1 MVFRTGAAA
10 WLLTATLAG
19 TALGAVGVGL
29 RTDAGRDVL
38 TRYGVALLNRVVHGT
53 AVVGEVTGTLT
64 DGIEARDVVIRGEDG
79 TLLAHLPEVTLRY
92 RMLDLL
98 TGRIALGR
106 VVLNKPRINIVKQ
119 ASGRFNYE
127 EVLGLGGPGGG
138 GRKPL
143 VAFRGVEIRDGTVV
157 IRTPTEATNH
167 TSIEIE
173 SEPGGLMRIR
183 RLDDLNAIVSY
194 ARVSSP
200 FEGENALRFDIDE
213 LSARFSDPQ
222 LDVLS
227 LRGRLEI
234 DGDSIVLD
242 LSRFVL
248 PGSETTL
255 KGVLRWPDGPLLLAL
270 ELDADRLAVEDAR
283 PFVDGLP
290 WGLEGSGHLSLLS
303 LDGERIRVRISPL
316 QLAGPG
322 GGGNIA
328 GRFGIVVHEG
338 QGWTLEDTELSFDSL
353 ALDYLRPM
361 VDTIPFAGRVWGDL
375 VAAGPSDSLDTR
387 LQLWFGDSLV
397 AGMPQTYV
405 RGSGAVGL
413 GGGIRFAGFRIDSS
427 DIDLSTV
434 HRLLPAVG
442 LKGQLMLR
450 GLLNGPWSDVTFA
463 GVIQHRDGG
472 LPESVALG
480 SVRLD
485 SRTDTVGVWADL
497 VFDSLNFAGIHRS
510 YPGVPERG
518 VFGGELRLNGYTD
531 SLEFRADVSGPPG
544 RVISEGVLT
553 LVSGTMAVHDLAA
566 AFRRLNVQALEFA
579 SPPTELYGS
588 VSGEVVSHGYTWL
601 LGGLSFALDTSF
613 VAETPLD
620 RVTGVVRFADSMIHV
635 DSLEVRGPSL
645 YAVADGSLGL
655 AASHADTLWLRV
667 AIDSLGT
674 IETLLRDRVPWM
686 NRDSLLVRMSGAVHA
701 DLAVTGSVG
710 GYQASALLDV
720 PLAASSNARVEG
732 LNLRVQWSSA
742 FDGPVAIDGTLDSV
756 DLGRFSYSDLKL
768 NVVGRRN
775 AATWSARARI
785 GTEGSWVAR
794 GEVHVDSGVTTVPIE
809 FMGLLLPTHRWFLE
823 LGAVVTL
830 RETGYDLDS
839 VALSSEDGSAKLA
852 FQGRIP
858 RGGAPGG
865 RGEGLTAE
873 LVSVPLADVWGFAQ
887 LDPAGVGGRVGG
899 TLFLSGSA
907 TDPIWGVAFQW
918 SDGRFG
924 TVRIPMTLEAR
935 ANYADQRLTGN
946 GAGWRFGE
954 RVLSLDFDLPVDLAL
969 EGVDAR
975 QLPGALAINVVG
987 GGIDLSMVELLTP
1000 SVTDAV
1006 GQLDLDVGITGS
1018 WREPRLRGTVAI
1030 ARGGGSFPGLS
1041 VTYRDVEARLA
1052 LSGDTVRIDR
1062 LGIHSGEGQAELSGF
1077 VRLEELARPL
1087 FDLVIAT
1094 NEFRLIDVPQLLAL
1108 TTSGTYAVR
1117 GPFYGATL
1125 TGQGTVTQGDLYFA
1139 DLIEKQI
1146 INLEDTLFT
1155 SLASRIADVEF
1166 IREEGLATAFENRLL
1181 DSLRIDSLSLEMGS
1195 NVRLLSNEADIQLT
1209 GQVLVGKVA
1218 DQYRVDG
1225 TLATARGTYRLPF
1238 GRGIG
1243 VAELVVR
1250 EFDVT
1255 GGQVQYFGTPD
1266 LNADVDIDGRY
1277 VVRTTRGQD
1286 IVVFVNVGGTLY
1298 SPVIT
1303 LTSDVRPELP
1313 PDEIISYLLFNAPS
1327 VEISGGAV
1335 PMEIL
1340 GALSSQVVS
1349 PLISGLGL
1357 PLDYFR
1363 IRPPTQGLSGTEIA
1377 LGWQLSEKT
1386 FVTLSPLICQQQQQR
1401 GLTSNFGASLEYR
1414 FSPNW
1419 HFAASRDPV
1428 NACTLTGGA
1437 SYFSRSQFGVDLF
1450 WEKRY

>member
-10 WLLTATLAG
+10 WLLTATLVG
-19 TALGAVGVGL
+19 TALGAVGAGL

-38 TRYGVALLNRVVHGT
+38 TRYGVALLNQVVHGT

-79 TLLAHLPEVTLRY
+79 TLLAHLPEVTIRY

-106 VVLNKPRINIVKQ
+106 VVLNKPRISIVKQ

-143 VAFRGVEIRDGTVV
+143 VAFRDAEIRDGTVV
-157 IRTPTEATNH
+157 IRTPTEATND

-173 SEPGGLMRIR
+173 SGPGGLMRIR
-183 RLDDLNAIVSY
+183 RLDDLDAIVSY

-222 LDVLS
+222 LDVRS

-303 LDGERIRVRISPL
+303 LDRERIRVRISPL
-316 QLAGPG
+316 RLAGPD
-322 GGGNIA
+322 GGGNIS
-328 GRFGIVVHEG
+328 GRFGIVAHEG

-361 VDTIPFAGRVWGDL
+361 VDSIPFAGRVWGDL

-387 LQLWFGDSLV
+387 LQLWFRDSLV
-397 AGMPQTYV
+397 EGMPQTFV
-405 RGSGAVGL
+405 RGSGAMGL

-427 DIDLSTV
+427 DIDLVTV

-450 GLLNGPWSDVTFA
+450 GLLNGPWRDVTFA

-497 VFDSLNFAGIHRS
+497 ALDSLNFAGINRS

-518 VFGGELRLNGYTD
+518 VFGGQLRLNGYAD
-531 SLEFRADVSGPPG
+531 SLAFRADVSGLPG

-566 AFRRLNVQALEFA
+566 DFRRLNVQALEFA

-588 VSGEVVSHGYTWL
+588 VSGEVVSHGYTGL

-620 RVTGVVRFADSMIHV
+620 RVTGVVRFADSMIHL

-655 AASHADTLWLRV
+655 AASHSGTLRLRV

-674 IETLLRDRVPWM
+674 IETLLRDRIPWM
-686 NRDSLLVRMSGAVHA
+686 DRDSLLVRVSGEVHA
-701 DLAVTGSVG
+701 DLEVTGSVG
-710 GYQASALLDV
+710 GYQASAVLDV
-720 PLAASSNARVEG
+720 PLAASSDAMVEG
-732 LNLRVQWSSA
+732 LNLRVQWPSA

-756 DLGRFSYSDLKL
+756 DLGRFSYSDLEL

-785 GTEGSWVAR
+785 GTEGSWLAR
-794 GEVHVDSGVTTVPIE
+794 GEAHVDLGVTTVPIE

-823 LGAVVTL
+823 PGAVVTL

-858 RGGAPGG
+858 QDGAPGG
-865 RGEGLTAE
+865 RREGLTAE

-907 TDPIWGVAFQW
+907 TDPIWDVAFQW

-954 RVLSLDFDLPVDLAL
+954 RVLFLSFDLPVDLAL
-969 EGVDAR
+969 EGTDGR

-1018 WREPRLRGTVAI
+1018 WSEPRLRGTA
-1030 ARGGGSFPGLS
+1030 AFAGGGGSFPGLG

-1117 GPFYGATL
+1117 GPLYGATL

-1146 INLEDTLFT
+1146 INLEDTLYA
-1155 SLASRIADVEF
+1155 LLVDVEF

-1181 DSLRIDSLSLEMGS
+1181 DSLRIDGLSLEMGS
-1195 NVRLLSNEADIQLT
+1195 NVRLLSHEADIQLT

-1218 DQYRVDG
+1218 DQYRLDG
-1225 TLATARGTYRLPF
+1225 TLATPRGTYRLPF
-1238 GRGIG
+1238 GRGVG

-1277 VVRTTRGQD
+1277 VVRTTKGQD

-1335 PMEIL
+1335 PLEIL
-1340 GALSSQVVS
+1340 GALSSQVLS
-1349 PLISGLGL
+1349 PLIADLGL

-1363 IRPPTQGLSGTEIA
+1363 IRPQTQGLSGTEIA
-1377 LGWQLSEKT
+1377 LGWQVSEKT
-1386 FVTLSPLICQQQQQR
+1386 FVTLSPRICQQQQR

-1437 SYFSRSQFGVDLF
+1437 FYSSRSQFGLDLF
-1450 WEKRY
+1450 WERRY

>member
-1 MVFRTGAAA
+1 
-10 WLLTATLAG
+10 
-19 TALGAVGVGL
+19 
-29 RTDAGRDVL
+29 
-38 TRYGVALLNRVVHGT
+38 
-53 AVVGEVTGTLT
+53 
-64 DGIEARDVVIRGEDG
+64 
-79 TLLAHLPEVTLRY
+79 
-92 RMLDLL
+92 MLDLL

-143 VAFRGVEIRDGTVV
+143 VAFRDVEIRDGTVV
-157 IRTPTEATNH
+157 IRTPTESTND
-167 TSIEIE
+167 TSIEID
-173 SEPGGLMRIR
+173 SGPGGLMRIR
-183 RLDDLNAIVSY
+183 RLDDLDAVVSY

-222 LDVLS
+222 LDVRS
-227 LRGRLEI
+227 LRGRLDI

-290 WGLEGSGHLSLLS
+290 WGLEGSGHISLLS
-303 LDGERIRVRISPL
+303 LDGEGIRVRISPL
-316 QLAGPG
+316 RLAGPDG
-322 GGGNIA
+322 GGSIA

-387 LQLWFGDSLV
+387 LQLWFRDSLV

-405 RGSGAVGL
+405 RGSGALGL

-427 DIDLSTV
+427 DIDLSSV

-450 GLLNGPWSDVTFA
+450 GLLTGPWRDVTFA

-472 LPESVALG
+472 LPESVAMG

-485 SRTDTVGVWADL
+485 SRTDTVGVWAGL

-518 VFGGELRLNGYTD
+518 VFGGELWLNGYAD
-531 SLEFRADVSGPPG
+531 SLAFRADVSGAPG
-544 RVISEGVLT
+544 RAISEGVLT
-553 LVSGTMAVHDLAA
+553 LVSGTLAVHDLAA
-566 AFRRLNVQALEFA
+566 DFRRLNVRALEFA

-588 VSGEVVSHGYTWL
+588 VSGEVVSHGNTGL
-601 LGGLSFALDTSF
+601 LGRLSFVLDTSF

-620 RVTGVVRFADSMIHV
+620 RVTGIVRFADSMIHV
-635 DSLEVRGPSL
+635 DSVEVRGPAL

-655 AASHADTLWLRV
+655 TASRSGTLWLRV

-674 IETLLRDRVPWM
+674 IETLLRDRVPWLD
-686 NRDSLLVRMSGAVHA
+686 RDSLLVRMSGEVHA
-701 DLAVTGSVG
+701 DLAVTGSVE
-710 GYQASALLDV
+710 GYQASAVLDL
-720 PLAASSNARVEG
+720 PFAASSDAMVEG
-732 LNLRVQWSSA
+732 LNLRVQWPSA

-775 AATWSARARI
+775 AATWSAGARI
-785 GTEGSWVAR
+785 GTDGLWVAR
-794 GEVHVDSGVTTVPIE
+794 GEVHVDSGVTTVPVE
-809 FMGLLLPTHRWFLE
+809 FMELLLPTHRWFLE
-823 LGAVVTL
+823 PGAVVTL

-839 VALSSEDGSAKLA
+839 VSLSSEDGSAKLTL
-852 FQGRIP
+852 QGRIP
-858 RGGAPGG
+858 RGGAPAG
-865 RGEGLTAE
+865 REEGLTAE
-873 LVSVPLADVWGFAQ
+873 FVSVPLADVWGFAQ

-907 TDPIWGVAFQW
+907 TVPIWAVAFQW

-924 TVRIPMTLEAR
+924 TVRIPLTLEAR

-954 RVLSLDFDLPVDLAL
+954 RVLSLEFDLPVDLAL
-969 EGVDAR
+969 EGADAR

-1000 SVTDAV
+1000 LVTDAV

-1030 ARGGGSFPGLS
+1030 AGGGGGFPGLG
-1041 VTYRDVEARLA
+1041 VTYSDVEARLA
-1052 LSGDTVRIDR
+1052 LSGDTVKIDR
-1062 LGIHSGEGQAELSGF
+1062 LGVHSGEGQAELSGF

-1087 FDLVIAT
+1087 FDLVIRT

-1117 GPFYGATL
+1117 GPLYGATL

-1139 DLIEKQI
+1139 DLIEKRI

-1155 SLASRIADVEF
+1155 SLTSRIVDVEF
-1166 IREEGLATAFENRLL
+1166 IREEGLATTFENRLL

-1225 TLATARGTYRLPF
+1225 TLATPRGTYRLPF
-1238 GRGIG
+1238 GRGVG

-1277 VVRTTRGQD
+1277 VVRTTKGQD
-1286 IVVFVNVGGTLY
+1286 LVVFVNVGGTLY
-1298 SPVIT
+1298 TPVIT

-1335 PMEIL
+1335 PLEIL

-1349 PLISGLGL
+1349 PLIYGLGL

-1377 LGWQLSEKT
+1377 LGLRLSEKT
-1386 FVTLSPLICQQQQQR
+1386 FLTLSPRICQQQAR

-1414 FSPNW
+1414 FSPSW
-1419 HFAASRDPV
+1419 HFAWSIDPV
-1428 NACTLTGGA
+1428 NACTLTGAA
-1437 SYFSRSQFGVDLF
+1437 SHLNRSQFGLDLF

>member
-1 MVFRTGAAA
+1 MVFRTGAAV

-19 TALGAVGVGL
+19 TALGAVGAGL

-64 DGIEARDVVIRGEDG
+64 GGIEARDVVIRGEDG

-143 VAFRGVEIRDGTVV
+143 VAFRDVEIHHGTVV
-157 IRTPTEATNH
+157 IRTPTEATND

-173 SEPGGLMRIR
+173 SGPGGFMRIR

-248 PGSETTL
+248 PGSETTV

-290 WGLEGSGHLSLLS
+290 WGLEGSGHISLLS

-316 QLAGPG
+316 RLAGPD
-322 GGGNIA
+322 GGGNIT

-387 LQLWFGDSLV
+387 LQMWFRDSLV
-397 AGMPQTYV
+397 AGMPQTYL
-405 RGSGAVGL
+405 RGRGVLGL
-413 GGGIRFAGFRIDSS
+413 GGGIRFAGFEIDSS

-450 GLLNGPWSDVTFA
+450 GLLNGPWRDVTFT

-497 VFDSLNFAGIHRS
+497 VLDSLNFAGIHRS
-510 YPGVPERG
+510 YPGVPHRG
-518 VFGGELRLNGYTD
+518 VFGGELRLNGYAD

-544 RVISEGVLT
+544 RVFAEGVLT
-553 LVSGTMAVHDLAA
+553 LMSGTIAVHDLAA
-566 AFRRLNVQALEFA
+566 DFRRLNVQALEFA

-588 VSGEVVSHGYTWL
+588 LSGEVVSDGYMGL
-601 LGGLSFALDTSF
+601 LGGLSFVLDTSF

-620 RVTGVVRFADSMIHV
+620 KVTGVVRFADSMIHV
-635 DSLEVRGPSL
+635 DSLEVWGPSL

-655 AASHADTLWLRV
+655 TASRSGTLSLRV
-667 AIDSLGT
+667 AVDSLGT
-674 IETLLRDRVPWM
+674 IEALLRDRVPWM
-686 NRDSLLVRMSGAVHA
+686 DRDSLLVRMSGAVHA

-710 GYQASALLDV
+710 GYQASAVLDV

-732 LNLRVQWSSA
+732 LDLRLQWSSA
-742 FDGPVAIDGTLDSV
+742 SDGPVAIDGTLDSV
-756 DLGRFSYSDLKL
+756 DLGRFSYSDLEL
-768 NVVGRRN
+768 NVAGRRS

-794 GEVHVDSGVTTVPIE
+794 GEVDVDSGVTTVPIE
-809 FMGLLLPTHRWFLE
+809 FMALLLPTHRWFLE
-823 LGAVVTL
+823 PGAVVTL
-830 RETGYDLDS
+830 REASYDLDS
-839 VALSSEDGSAKLA
+839 VALNSEDGSAKLIL
-852 FQGRIP
+852 QGKIP
-858 RGGAPGG
+858 RGGAPRGM
-865 RGEGLTAE
+865 GEGLTAE
-873 LVSVPLADVWGFAQ
+873 LVSVPLVDVWGFAQ
-887 LDPAGVGGRVGG
+887 LDPASVGGRVGG

-907 TDPIWGVAFQW
+907 TDPIWDMAFQW

-924 TVRIPMTLEAR
+924 SVRIPMTLEAR

-969 EGVDAR
+969 EGADAR

-987 GGIDLSMVELLTP
+987 GGIDLSMVELLTR

-1018 WREPRLRGTVAI
+1018 WREPQLRGTAAI
-1030 ARGGGSFPGLS
+1030 VRGGGSFPGLG
-1041 VTYRDVEARLA
+1041 VTYRDVEARLV

-1062 LGIHSGEGQAELSGF
+1062 LGIRSGEGQAEFSGF

-1087 FDLVIAT
+1087 FDVVIAA
-1094 NEFRLIDVPQLLAL
+1094 NEFRLIDVPQLLAV

-1117 GPFYGATL
+1117 GPLYGATL

-1146 INLEDTLFT
+1146 INLEDTLYA
-1155 SLASRIADVEF
+1155 SLVDVEF
-1166 IREEGLATAFENRLL
+1166 IRDEGLATAFENRLL
-1181 DSLRIDSLSLEMGS
+1181 DSLRIDSLLLEMGS
-1195 NVRLLSNEADIQLT
+1195 DVRLLSNEADIQLT
-1209 GQVLVGKVA
+1209 GQVLVGKVG
-1218 DQYRVDG
+1218 DQYRVAG
-1225 TLATARGTYRLPF
+1225 TLATPRGTYRLPF
-1238 GRGIG
+1238 GRGVG

-1266 LNADVDIDGRY
+1266 LNADIDIDGRY

-1286 IVVFVNVGGTLY
+1286 IEVLVNVGGTLY

-1313 PDEIISYLLFNAPS
+1313 QDEIISYLLFNAPS

-1335 PMEIL
+1335 PLEIL
-1340 GALSSQVVS
+1340 GALSSQLVS

-1377 LGWQLSEKT
+1377 MGWQWSEKT
-1386 FVTLSPLICQQQQQR
+1386 FVTLSPRICQQQQR

-1437 SYFSRSQFGVDLF
+1437 FYSSRSQFGLDLF

>member
-1 MVFRTGAAA
+1 MVFRTGAVA

-19 TALGAVGVGL
+19 TALGAVGAGF

-38 TRYGVALLNRVVHGT
+38 TRYGVALLNQVVHGT

-64 DGIEARDVVIRGEDG
+64 GGIEARDVVIRGEDG

-106 VVLNKPRINIVKQ
+106 VVLNKPSINIVRQ

-143 VAFRGVEIRDGTVV
+143 VAFRDVEIRGGTVV
-157 IRTPTEATNH
+157 IRTPTEATNDA
-167 TSIEIE
+167 SIEIE
-173 SEPGGLMRIR
+173 SGPGGLMRIR

-213 LSARFSDPQ
+213 LSVRFSDPQ

-303 LDGERIRVRISPL
+303 LDGGRIRVRISPL
-316 QLAGPG
+316 RLAGPG

-375 VAAGPSDSLDTR
+375 VAAGPSDSLDVQ
-387 LQLWFGDSLV
+387 LQLWFRDSLV

-405 RGSGAVGL
+405 RGSGTLGL
-413 GGGIRFAGFRIDSS
+413 GGDIRFAGFRIDSS

-450 GLLNGPWSDVTFA
+450 GVLNGPWRDVTFA

-472 LPESVALG
+472 LPESVARG

-485 SRTDTVGVWADL
+485 SRTDTVGVWADW

-518 VFGGELRLNGYTD
+518 VFGGALRLNGYAD
-531 SLEFRADVSGPPG
+531 SLAFRADVRGPPG
-544 RVISEGVLT
+544 RVISEGVLD
-553 LVSGTMAVHDLAA
+553 LVSGTMAVHDLTAD
-566 AFRRLNVQALEFA
+566 FRRLNVQALEFA
-579 SPPTELYGS
+579 APPTELYGS
-588 VSGEVVSHGYTWL
+588 VSGEVSHGYTGL

-655 AASHADTLWLRV
+655 AASRTGTLWLRV

-674 IETLLRDRVPWM
+674 IETLLRDLVPWM
-686 NRDSLLVRMSGAVHA
+686 DRDSLLVRMSGAVHA

-710 GYQASALLDV
+710 GYQTSAVLDV
-720 PLAASSNARVEG
+720 PLAASSGARVEG

-756 DLGRFSYSDLKL
+756 DLGRFSYSDLEL

-785 GTEGSWVAR
+785 GTDGLWVAR
-794 GEVHVDSGVTTVPIE
+794 GEVHVDSGVTTVPIA
-809 FMGLLLPTHRWFLE
+809 FMDLLLPTHRWFLE
-823 LGAVVTL
+823 PGAVVTL

-839 VALSSEDGSAKLA
+839 VSLKSEDGSAKLA

-858 RGGAPGG
+858 RGGASGG
-865 RGEGLTAE
+865 MGEGLTAE

-907 TDPIWGVAFQW
+907 TDPIWNAAFQW

-924 TVRIPMTLEAR
+924 AVRIPMILDVS

-946 GAGWRFGE
+946 GAGRRLGE
-954 RVLSLDFDLPVDLAL
+954 RVLSLEFDLPVDLAW
-969 EGVDAR
+969 EGADGR
-975 QLPGALAINVVG
+975 QLPGELAIDVVG
-987 GGIDLSMVELLTP
+987 GGIDLSMVELLTS

-1030 ARGGGSFPGLS
+1030 AGGGGSFPGLG
-1041 VTYRDVEARLA
+1041 VTYHDVEARLT
-1052 LSGDTVRIDR
+1052 LSGDTVRIDT
-1062 LGIHSGEGQAELSGF
+1062 LGIRSGEGQAELSGF

-1087 FDLVIAT
+1087 FDLRIET

-1117 GPFYGATL
+1117 GPLYGATL

-1146 INLEDTLFT
+1146 INLEDTIFT
-1155 SLASRIADVEF
+1155 SLASRIVDVEF
-1166 IREEGLATAFENRLL
+1166 IREEGLATALENRLL

-1209 GQVLVGKVA
+1209 GQVLVGKVG
-1218 DQYRVDG
+1218 DQYRVAG
-1225 TLATARGTYRLPF
+1225 TLATPRGTYRLPF
-1238 GRGIG
+1238 GRGVG

-1266 LNADVDIDGRY
+1266 LNADIDIDGRY

-1303 LTSDVRPELP
+1303 LTSDMRPELP
-1313 PDEIISYLLFNAPS
+1313 SDEIISYLLFNAPS
-1327 VEISGGAV
+1327 MEISGSAV
-1335 PMEIL
+1335 PLEIL
-1340 GALSSQVVS
+1340 GALSTQLVS

-1377 LGWQLSEKT
+1377 LGWQWSEKT
-1386 FVTLSPLICQQQQQR
+1386 FVTLSPRICQQQER

-1419 HFAASRDPV
+1419 HFAASTDPV

-1437 SYFSRSQFGVDLF
+1437 FYSSRSQFGVDLF

>member
-1 MVFRTGAAA
+1 MVFRTGAVA

-19 TALGAVGVGL
+19 TALGAVGAGF

-38 TRYGVALLNRVVHGT
+38 TRYGVALLNQVVHGT

-64 DGIEARDVVIRGEDG
+64 GGIEAKDVVIRGEDG

-106 VVLNKPRINIVKQ
+106 VVLNKPHINIVKR

-143 VAFRGVEIRDGTVV
+143 VAFRDVEIRDGTVV
-157 IRTPTEATNH
+157 IRTPTEATND

-173 SEPGGLMRIR
+173 SGPGGLMRIR

-200 FEGENALRFDIDE
+200 FEGENALRFDIEE

-248 PGSETTL
+248 PGSETTV

-290 WGLEGSGHLSLLS
+290 WGLEGSGHISLLS
-303 LDGERIRVRISPL
+303 LDGERMRVRISPL
-316 QLAGPG
+316 RLAGPD

-328 GRFGIVVHEG
+328 GRFGIVVHQG

-387 LQLWFGDSLV
+387 LQLWFRDSLV

-405 RGSGAVGL
+405 RGRGVLGL
-413 GGGIRFAGFRIDSS
+413 GDGIRFAGFQIDSS

-442 LKGQLMLR
+442 LKGQLMIR
-450 GLLNGPWSDVTFA
+450 GLLNGPWRDVTFT
-463 GVIQHRDGG
+463 GVIRHRDGG
-472 LPESVALG
+472 LPESVARG

-497 VFDSLNFAGIHRS
+497 VLDSLNFAGIHRS
-510 YPGVPERG
+510 YPGVPHRG
-518 VFGGELRLNGYTD
+518 VFGGELRLNGYAD

-544 RVISEGVLT
+544 RVFSEGVLT
-553 LVSGTMAVHDLAA
+553 LVSGTMAVHDLTAD
-566 AFRRLNVQALEFA
+566 FRRLNVQALEFA

-588 VSGEVVSHGYTWL
+588 LSGEVVSHGYTGL
-601 LGGLSFALDTSF
+601 LGSLSFALDTSF

-620 RVTGVVRFADSMIHV
+620 RVTGVVRFTDSMIHV

-655 AASHADTLWLRV
+655 TASRSGTLWLRV

-674 IETLLRDRVPWM
+674 IEALLRDRVPWM
-686 NRDSLLVRMSGAVHA
+686 DRDSLLVRMSGAVHA

-710 GYQASALLDV
+710 AYQTSAVLDV
-720 PLAASSNARVEG
+720 PLAASSGARVEG
-732 LNLRVQWSSA
+732 LNLRLQWSSA
-742 FDGPVAIDGTLDSV
+742 FDGPVAIDGTLDSA
-756 DLGRFSYSDLKL
+756 DLGRFSYSDLEL
-768 NVVGRRN
+768 NVAGRRN

-809 FMGLLLPTHRWFLE
+809 FMELLLPTHRWFLE
-823 LGAVVTL
+823 PGAVVTL

-852 FQGRIP
+852 LQGRIP

-873 LVSVPLADVWGFAQ
+873 LVNVPLADVWGFAQ

-907 TDPIWGVAFQW
+907 TDPIWNMAFQW

-924 TVRIPMTLEAR
+924 SVRIPMMLEAR

-969 EGVDAR
+969 EGADAR
-975 QLPGALAINVVG
+975 QLPGALSINVVG
-987 GGIDLSMVELLTP
+987 GGIDLSMVELLTR
-1000 SVTDAV
+1000 SVTDVV

-1018 WREPRLRGTVAI
+1018 WREPQLRGTAAI
-1030 ARGGGSFPGLS
+1030 ARGGGSFPGLG
-1041 VTYRDVEARLA
+1041 VTYSDVEARLV

-1087 FDLVIAT
+1087 FDLEIHT
-1094 NEFRLIDVPQLLAL
+1094 NEFRLIDVPQLLAV
-1108 TTSGTYAVR
+1108 TTSGTYAVQ
-1117 GPFYGATL
+1117 GPLYGATL

-1146 INLEDTLFT
+1146 INLEDTLYA
-1155 SLASRIADVEF
+1155 SLVDIEF

-1209 GQVLVGKVA
+1209 GQVLVGKVG

-1225 TLATARGTYRLPF
+1225 TLATPRGTYRLPF
-1238 GRGIG
+1238 GRGVG

-1266 LNADVDIDGRY
+1266 LNADIDIDGRY

-1286 IVVFVNVGGTLY
+1286 IEVFVNVGGTLY

-1313 PDEIISYLLFNAPS
+1313 QDEIISYLLFNAPS
-1327 VEISGGAV
+1327 VEISGSAV
-1335 PMEIL
+1335 PLEIL
-1340 GALSSQVVS
+1340 GALSSQLVS

-1363 IRPPTQGLSGTEIA
+1363 IRPPTRGLSGTEIA
-1377 LGWQLSEKT
+1377 LGWQWSEKT
-1386 FVTLSPLICQQQQQR
+1386 FVTLSPRICQQQQR

-1437 SYFSRSQFGVDLF
+1437 FYSSRSQFGLDLF

>member
-1 MVFRTGAAA
+1 M
-10 WLLTATLAG
+10 
-19 TALGAVGVGL
+19 
-29 RTDAGRDVL
+29 
-38 TRYGVALLNRVVHGT
+38 
-53 AVVGEVTGTLT
+53 
-64 DGIEARDVVIRGEDG
+64 
-79 TLLAHLPEVTLRY
+79 
-92 RMLDLL
+92 
-98 TGRIALGR
+98 
-106 VVLNKPRINIVKQ
+106 
-119 ASGRFNYE
+119 
-127 EVLGLGGPGGG
+127 
-138 GRKPL
+138 
-143 VAFRGVEIRDGTVV
+143 AFRDVEIRDGTVV
-157 IRTPTEATNH
+157 IRTPTEATND

-173 SEPGGLMRIR
+173 SGPGGLMRIR

-213 LSARFSDPQ
+213 LSVRFSDPQ

-283 PFVDGLP
+283 PFVDDLP

-303 LDGERIRVRISPL
+303 LDGGRIRVRISPL
-316 QLAGPG
+316 RLAGPG

-375 VAAGPSDSLDTR
+375 VAAGPSDSLDVQ
-387 LQLWFGDSLV
+387 LQLWFRDSLV
-397 AGMPQTYV
+397 AGMPQTYL
-405 RGSGAVGL
+405 RGSGTLGL
-413 GGGIRFAGFRIDSS
+413 GGDIRFAGFRIDSS

-450 GLLNGPWSDVTFA
+450 GVLNGPWRDVTFA
-463 GVIQHRDGG
+463 GVIRHRDGG
-472 LPESVALG
+472 LPESVARG

-485 SRTDTVGVWADL
+485 SRTDTVGVWADW

-518 VFGGELRLNGYTD
+518 VFGGALRLNGYAD
-531 SLEFRADVSGPPG
+531 SLAFRADVRGPPG
-544 RVISEGVLT
+544 RVISEGVLD
-553 LVSGTMAVHDLAA
+553 LVSGTMAVHDLTAD
-566 AFRRLNVQALEFA
+566 FRRLNVQALEFA
-579 SPPTELYGS
+579 APPTELYGS
-588 VSGEVVSHGYTWL
+588 VSGEVSHGYTGL
-601 LGGLSFALDTSF
+601 LGSLSFALDTSF

-655 AASHADTLWLRV
+655 AASRTGTLWLRV

-674 IETLLRDRVPWM
+674 IETLLRDLVPWM
-686 NRDSLLVRMSGAVHA
+686 DRDSLLVRMSGAVHA

-710 GYQASALLDV
+710 GYQTSAVLDV
-720 PLAASSNARVEG
+720 PLAASSGARVEG

-756 DLGRFSYSDLKL
+756 DLGRFSYSDLEL

-785 GTEGSWVAR
+785 GTDGLWVAR
-794 GEVHVDSGVTTVPIE
+794 GEVHVDSGVTTVPIA
-809 FMGLLLPTHRWFLE
+809 FMDLLLPTHRWFLE
-823 LGAVVTL
+823 PGAVVTL

-839 VALSSEDGSAKLA
+839 VSLKSEDGSAKLA

-858 RGGAPGG
+858 RGGASGG
-865 RGEGLTAE
+865 MGEGLTAE

-907 TDPIWGVAFQW
+907 TDPIWNAAFQW

-924 TVRIPMTLEAR
+924 AVRIPMILDVS

-946 GAGWRFGE
+946 GAGRRLGE
-954 RVLSLDFDLPVDLAL
+954 RVLSLDFDLPVDLAW
-969 EGVDAR
+969 EGADGR
-975 QLPGALAINVVG
+975 QLPGALAIDVVG

-1000 SVTDAV
+1000 LVTDAV

-1018 WREPRLRGTVAI
+1018 WLEPRLRGTVAI
-1030 ARGGGSFPGLS
+1030 AGGGGHFPGLG
-1041 VTYRDVEARLA
+1041 VTYHDVEARLT

-1062 LGIHSGEGQAELSGF
+1062 LGIRSGEGQAELSGF

-1087 FDLVIAT
+1087 FYLRIDA

-1117 GPFYGATL
+1117 GPLYGATL

-1146 INLEDTLFT
+1146 INL
-1155 SLASRIADVEF
+1155 
-1166 IREEGLATAFENRLL
+1166 
-1181 DSLRIDSLSLEMGS
+1181 
-1195 NVRLLSNEADIQLT
+1195 
-1209 GQVLVGKVA
+1209 
-1218 DQYRVDG
+1218 
-1225 TLATARGTYRLPF
+1225 
-1238 GRGIG
+1238 
-1243 VAELVVR
+1243 
-1250 EFDVT
+1250 
-1255 GGQVQYFGTPD
+1255 
-1266 LNADVDIDGRY
+1266 
-1277 VVRTTRGQD
+1277 
-1286 IVVFVNVGGTLY
+1286 
-1298 SPVIT
+1298 
-1303 LTSDVRPELP
+1303 
-1313 PDEIISYLLFNAPS
+1313 
-1327 VEISGGAV
+1327 
-1335 PMEIL
+1335 
-1340 GALSSQVVS
+1340 
-1349 PLISGLGL
+1349 
-1357 PLDYFR
+1357 
-1363 IRPPTQGLSGTEIA
+1363 
-1377 LGWQLSEKT
+1377 
-1386 FVTLSPLICQQQQQR
+1386 
-1401 GLTSNFGASLEYR
+1401 
-1414 FSPNW
+1414 
-1419 HFAASRDPV
+1419 
-1428 NACTLTGGA
+1428 
-1437 SYFSRSQFGVDLF
+1437 
-1450 WEKRY
+1450 